1 MGAGDV
7 RCRGLGYQVGG
18 VQGVGLYVGIRVSS
32 RWCSGCGVLGGY

>member
-18 VQGVGLYVGIRVSS
+18 VQGVGCT
-32 RWCSGCGVLGGY
+32 WVLGYQVGGV